1 MSWCNDAYYIYINT
15 YIHIIS
21 VIIIVIIIV
30 FCYYYYVYIYILVH
44 ILSDPSQGS
53 ILSFEEV
60 NLIQQ
65 EMFVELCLVPDTS
78 CTTGR
83 WALPFLAEM
92 SEK

>member
-1 MSWCNDAYYIYINT
+1 MMPIIYINT

-30 FCYYYYVYIYILVH
+30 FLLLLLCIYIYILVH